1 LLIIKNALP
10 EVARQKMV
18 RSVLTRIDV
27 DRVTNRYDIYIEGE
41 KGLSFDL
48 IKTFGHEYL
57 NVRVLDRHG
66 VAASFQL
73 DTSLF
78 EKIVIL

>member
-1 LLIIKNALP
+1 M
-10 EVARQKMV
+10 ARQKSV

-27 DRVTNRYDIYIEGE
+27 DRLTNRYDIYIEGE

-48 IKTFGHEYL
+48 VKTFGNEYL

-66 VAASFQL
+66 VAASFQIN
-73 DTSLF
+73 TSLI
-78 EKIVIL
+78 EKAVIL